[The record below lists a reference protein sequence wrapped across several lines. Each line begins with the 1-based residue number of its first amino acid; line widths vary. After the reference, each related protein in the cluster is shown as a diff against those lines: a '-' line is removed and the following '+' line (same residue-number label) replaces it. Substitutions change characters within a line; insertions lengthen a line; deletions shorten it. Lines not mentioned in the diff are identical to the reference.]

1 MGASEGPSPVD
12 AIHLLPLGPLPTILA
27 EDLASRLSR
36 RVPVP
41 CRVVRS
47 PAEMDLPRLADRD
60 QIDADALLAR
70 LEQQAANPSTV
81 LVGVAVQDL
90 AIPVFTFVFGR
101 ARQGGRAALVSLARL
116 DPVFYGSAAD
126 GERRT
131 ERAVTEML
139 HELGHLA
146 SLAHCED
153 AACLMNFAG
162 SVERVDVR
170 GSVFCDRCAARLP
183 GWLRAPRRSE
193 AVS

>member
-1 MGASEGPSPVD
+1 VD
-12 AIHLLPLGPLPTILA
+12 AVHLLPLGPLSPLLA
-27 EDLASRLSR
+27 QDLASRLSR
-36 RVPVP
+36 RVAVP
-41 CRVVRS
+41 CRVAS
-47 PAEMDLPRLADRD
+47 APLQTDLPRLPDRD

-70 LEQQAANPSTV
+70 LEQRATDPLTV
-81 LVGVAVQDL
+81 LLGVTAQDL

-170 GSVFCDRCAARLP
+170 GSVFCGRCAARLP